1 MNKNLKH
8 IKIKGTLKSRGEY
21 LTADS
26 EFRPY
31 EAVTLVDSEGDE
43 VHFHSLIIS
52 KRMDDSI
59 DYSKEITFYILRLK
73 NKENM
78 AGVLY
83 AVDTGIDKIYYPNL
97 TLNILKKFALNTSFR
112 MQFAN
117 EVGCA
122 LFIVMFLL
130 VVIAAIL
137 YNWFE
142 VNGTLSLWIGGISGG
157 VILFYPLFTMTKR
170 AGIDKMHSIL
180 RNDGFDIGLKVNTK
194 Y

>member
-43 VHFHSLIIS
+43 IHFHLLIIS
-52 KRMDDSI
+52 KRMDDAI
-59 DYSKEITFYILRLK
+59 DFSKEITFYIFRLK
-73 NKENM
+73 NKEHM
-78 AGVLY
+78 TGVLY
-83 AVDTGIDKIYYPNL
+83 AVDTGAKKIYYPNL
-97 TLNILKKFALNTSFR
+97 TLDLLKKFALKTSVR
-112 MQFAN
+112 MQIAN
-117 EVGCA
+117 DVGCA
-122 LFIVMFLL
+122 LFIIMFLL
-130 VVIAAIL
+130 VVFAAIL

-142 VNGTLSLWIGGISGG
+142 VNGTLSLWLGGISGG
-157 VILFYPLFTMTKR
+157 VLFFYPLFTMNKR
-170 AGIDKMHSIL
+170 AGIAEMHSVL
-180 RNDGFDIGLKVNTK
+180 KSDGFDIGLKVNTK